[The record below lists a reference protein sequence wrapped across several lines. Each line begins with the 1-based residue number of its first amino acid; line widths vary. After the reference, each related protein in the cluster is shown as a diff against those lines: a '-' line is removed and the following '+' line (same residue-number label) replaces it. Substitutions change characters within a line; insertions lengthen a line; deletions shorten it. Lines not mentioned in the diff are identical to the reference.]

1 MVYGSRREE
10 GKEKVVEG
18 GFLRYFYY
26 FVLRMYSTKYLTVW
40 GPDEARYR
48 R

>member
-18 GFLRYFYY
+18 GFLRYYVQY
-26 FVLRMYSTKYLTVW
+26 KIPYGL
-40 GPDEARYR
+40 GAG
-48 R
+48 

>member
-18 GFLRYFYY
+18 GFLYY
-26 FVLRMYSTKYLTVW
+26 FVLRTSYVQYKIPYGL
-40 GPDEARYR
+40 GAG
-48 R
+48 

>member
-26 FVLRMYSTKYLTVW
+26 FVLRTSYVQYKIPY
-40 GPDEARYR
+40 EAR
-48 R
+48 